1 MGLSSASS
9 SSRASIASSR
19 STPAAVMRTMQ
30 PAPDAGSFTSWRV
43 GASVEIQASGDL
55 DMAATFKLEPEV
67 ERLLA
72 QDGVRR
78 LVLDLAGVR
87 FIDSA
92 GIGALL
98 SIRERADRLRVEMAL
113 TNVPTQV
120 ERVLELTGTRGIVA
134 R

>member
-1 MGLSSASS
+1 
-9 SSRASIASSR
+9 
-19 STPAAVMRTMQ
+19 MRTMQ
-30 PAPDAGSFTSWRV
+30 PAPDAGSLTSRRV
-43 GASVEIQASGDL
+43 DASVEIVAGGDL

-78 LVLDLAGVR
+78 LVLDLADVR

-98 SIRERADRLRVEMAL
+98 SIRERADRLHVELAL
-113 TNVPTQV
+113 TNVPAHV
-120 ERVLELTGTRGIVA
+120 ERVLELTGTRDVVA

>member
-1 MGLSSASS
+1 MPP
-9 SSRASIASSR
+9 
-19 STPAAVMRTMQ
+19 TPE
-30 PAPDAGSFTSWRV
+30 AGSLTSRRV
-43 GASVEIQASGDL
+43 DSSVEIQAGGDL

-78 LVLDLAGVR
+78 LVLDLADVR

-98 SIRERADRLRVEMAL
+98 SIRERADRLRVELAV
-113 TNVPTQV
+113 TNVPAQV
-120 ERVLELTGTRGIVA
+120 ERVLELTGAKDLVA

>member
-1 MGLSSASS
+1 
-9 SSRASIASSR
+9 
-19 STPAAVMRTMQ
+19 MQ
-30 PAPDAGSFTSWRV
+30 PAPDAGSFTSRRV

-78 LVLDLAGVR
+78 LVLDLADVR

-92 GIGALL
+92 GSARFSRSVNGRNDSVLNWL
-98 SIRERADRLRVEMAL
+98 SPTSQL
-113 TNVPTQV
+113 T
-120 ERVLELTGTRGIVA
+120 LSA
-134 R
+134 CWS

>member
-1 MGLSSASS
+1 
-9 SSRASIASSR
+9 
-19 STPAAVMRTMQ
+19 MRTMQ
-30 PAPDAGSFTSWRV
+30 PAPDAGSFTSRRV
-43 GASVEIQASGDL
+43 DASVEIQASGDL

-78 LVLDLAGVR
+78 LVLDLADVR

-92 GIGALL
+92 GVAHF

-113 TNVPTQV
+113 TNVPTHV
-120 ERVLELTGTRGIVA
+120 ERVLELTGTKA
-134 R
+134 

>member
-1 MGLSSASS
+1 
-9 SSRASIASSR
+9 
-19 STPAAVMRTMQ
+19 MQ
-30 PAPDAGSFTSWRV
+30 PTPDAGSFTSRRID
-43 GASVEIQASGDL
+43 ASVEIQASGDL
-55 DMAATFKLEPEV
+55 DMATTFKLEPEV

-78 LVLDLAGVR
+78 LVLDLADVR

-98 SIRERADRLRVEMAL
+98 SIRERAERLRVEMAL
-113 TNVPTQV
+113 TNVPTHV